1 MGGLEMICVYLE
13 PWWLNPT
20 KQGLFIVYLTVLVYF
35 DIFGYLRL
43 LVGIP
48 VLIILQTYRHDTLN
62 IYIYTQHPWKW
73 HRQTLKQNRYFEYV
87 ELSF

>member
-1 MGGLEMICVYLE
+1 MCIPGTCECSLF
-13 PWWLNPT
+13 WWLNPT

-48 VLIILQTYRHDTLN
+48 VLIILQTYRHDTLY
-62 IYIYTQHPWKW
+62 IYIHTTPLEMAQADP
-73 HRQTLKQNRYFEYV
+73 QTK
-87 ELSF
+87 